1 MCKQKSVRV
10 RSFPLIVGDSE
21 TETFSVLEEEY
32 AQAPDTTSTV
42 EGRKLNFEVPIFWIT
57 QRALMSV
64 DKLY

>member
-1 MCKQKSVRV
+1 MIKKVV
-10 RSFPLIVGDSE
+10 LILVAGLIAME
-21 TETFSVLEEEY
+21 AY

-42 EGRKLNFEVPIFWIT
+42 VGRKLNFEVPIFWIT